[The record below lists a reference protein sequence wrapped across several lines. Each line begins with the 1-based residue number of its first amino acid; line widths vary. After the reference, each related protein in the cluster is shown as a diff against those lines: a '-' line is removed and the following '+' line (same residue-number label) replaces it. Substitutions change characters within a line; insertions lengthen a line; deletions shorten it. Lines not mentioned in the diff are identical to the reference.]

1 MMKGW
6 QNRKRPEDTAG
17 LRILLVEDE
26 PSAAHMLAKGLREH
40 GYSVDLAGDG
50 EEGIEK
56 AHTNQYDL
64 IVLDV
69 VLPRKNGFEVCR
81 ELRSAGFSTPIF
93 MLTARDD
100 VGDRI
105 AGLNLGADDYLT
117 KPYEYQEMLARVR
130 ALLRRGPT
138 QYFDVIEIGDLRIE
152 MKTRRVTRAGR
163 PIELTAKEYAILE
176 YLARRKGEVVTRED
190 LSEHAWDETYDPFS
204 NVIEVYMLRLRKK
217 IDAAHQAKLLR
228 TRRGEG
234 YVLTADEFSGYA

>member
-1 MMKGW
+1 MEGCE
-6 QNRKRPEDTAG
+6 NRKRPEDTAG

-26 PSAAHMLAKGLREH
+26 HSAAQMLAKGLREQ
-40 GYSVDLAGDG
+40 GYSVDLARDG
-50 EEGIEK
+50 EAAIEK
-56 AHTNQYDL
+56 AQTNQYDL

-93 MLTARDD
+93 MLTARDE
-100 VGDRI
+100 VEDRI
-105 AGLNLGADDYLT
+105 GGLNLGADDYLT
-117 KPYEYQEMLARVR
+117 KPYEYREMLARVR

-138 QYFDVIEIGDLRIE
+138 QYFDGIDVGDLRIE
-152 MKTRRVTRAGR
+152 MRTRRVTRAGQ

-204 NVIEVYMLRLRKK
+204 NVIEVYILRLRKK
-217 IDAAHQAKLLR
+217 IDAGHEVKLFR

-234 YVLTADEFSGYA
+234 YVLADDESSRHA